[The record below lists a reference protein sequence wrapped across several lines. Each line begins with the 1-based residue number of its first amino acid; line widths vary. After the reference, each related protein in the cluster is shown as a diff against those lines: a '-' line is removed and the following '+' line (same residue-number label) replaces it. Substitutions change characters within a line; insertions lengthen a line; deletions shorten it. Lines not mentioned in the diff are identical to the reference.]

1 MLWRVYILTLCVLT
15 TSTSQP
21 DEVAPHIIKTRSIDL
36 SNAHSLAMETRLEKS
51 VLPTGYNLSLEPRIE
66 DAVYEGYVAINLTWA
81 SETDEI
87 TLHVSPEVEIMN
99 TTVKIWLEDSME
111 FRELRIKDI
120 DPDTKKSTILFQV
133 ERMLP
138 TDTKG
143 VIEMTFKGKMET
155 TTSEGFFKST
165 YKTEQDRER
174 TVVATQLR
182 PNNARRVFPCFDEP
196 EFKAPFDVS
205 VVRPWNMVALS
216 NMETDRIEN
225 ITGEPDAVRVFFK
238 RSPPMSTFTLGLVIA
253 DIDKLCNF
261 TNFDDGSS
269 NITIQFWG
277 REGYME
283 VLNEALFKI
292 NYIMNVI
299 TRYDWPALPISKLD
313 IVALPNYQGVKP
325 ADNWGLIV
333 FKESD
338 LNNEGYIQLA
348 QEVMHQWLGGLVTPA
363 WWSDAHINKALVGYL
378 AVEAAFMING
388 GCEMDGKWPMTVL
401 YSLYYEYSKRYP
413 HSRITGMKQETMST
427 KIELLFRMFNY
438 TLGENVFRSGVR
450 KFLNERAYKTFD
462 SDFLWHCLNAEYAI
476 STREHQIDVKTIAQ
490 SWIEKDRLPLLTVK
504 RFYNNRTAIVKQK
517 LYLRERPHDVPDA
530 EQMLWWIPLIVSR
543 GDENYYFPNLLTW
556 MRGPQDEIEHAPN
569 DDIFLVVNPEEIAPC
584 PVNYDQ
590 HNWYLISN
598 SLQHDKRELLAPL
611 SRAKVLHDAWNL
623 AFAGE
628 LSFATALNMTLF
640 LKREKHHIVWDP
652 VFTMIDHIARHVW
665 DIRDKFNAYIISLL
679 RPMYEELE
687 KKKEAEELKNSQ
699 KNLRAHLKTFLC
711 QAGYEPCIQEAQ
723 EQYRK
728 WMNAPN
734 PDEGNP
740 VSDRYFC
747 PVFRWGTQEEWEFGL
762 QRVINFPHSRKQ
774 SERTYLLK
782 TLAGCLRDKTK
793 IMRLLNITLL
803 EGNGNFTE
811 MDLFLINNM
820 FANSPQAY
828 TTLLQFISDHWDV
841 IRERYNTKSN
851 LWSHLISTA
860 TSHFTTES
868 GLELVRS
875 LHTAHKG
882 EFGPAEHIVE
892 KSIKNIKEESQW
904 SAQNLPVMEK
914 WLDDYLRV
922 AVCGSKIVQSD
933 DNCPPAPAEVLKN

>member
-1 MLWRVYILTLCVLT
+1 MLGCVYILALCVLA

-36 SNAHSLAMETRLEKS
+36 SNAHSLAMESRLEKS
-51 VLPTGYNLSLEPRIE
+51 VMPTGYNLSLEPRIE
-66 DAVYEGYVAINLTWA
+66 DAVYDGYVAINLTWA
-81 SETDEI
+81 SDTDEI
-87 TLHVSPEVEIMN
+87 TLHVSPELEIIN
-99 TTVKIWLEDSME
+99 TTVKVWLENSKE
-111 FRELRIKDI
+111 PQELRIKDV
-120 DPDTKKSTILFQV
+120 DPDAKKSTILFQV
-133 ERMLP
+133 DRMISKN
-138 TDTKG
+138 TKG
-143 VIEMTFKGKMET
+143 VIELTFKGKMET
-155 TTSEGFFKST
+155 TSSEGLFKTT
-165 YKTEQDRER
+165 YKTEKDRESV
-174 TVVATQLR
+174 VVATQLR

-205 VVRPWNMVALS
+205 VVRPCKMTALS
-216 NMETDRIEN
+216 NMESDRVEN
-225 ITGEPDAVRVFFK
+225 IPDEPNAVREFFK

-253 DIDKLCNF
+253 DIVELCNT

-269 NITIQFWG
+269 NFNIHFWG
-277 REGYME
+277 REEYME
-283 VLNEALFKI
+283 VLSEVQSKI
-292 NYIMNVI
+292 IHVMDVI
-299 TRYDWPALPISKLD
+299 NDYDWPALPISKLD

-338 LNNEGYIQLA
+338 LNNDGYIQLA
-348 QEVMHQWLGGLVTPA
+348 QEVLHQWLGGLVTPA
-363 WWSDAHINKALVGYL
+363 WWSDVHINKALVGYL
-378 AVEAAFMING
+378 AVEASFMINDG
-388 GCEMDGKWPMTVL
+388 REMDGKWPMTVL

-427 KIELLFRMFNY
+427 KIELLFRMFNF
-438 TLGENVFRSGVR
+438 TLGEVAFRNGVR
-450 KFLNERAYKTFD
+450 KFLLERAYKTFD
-462 SDFLWHCLNAEYAI
+462 SNFLWDCLNAEFALVN
-476 STREHQIDVKTIAQ
+476 RDKQINVKTIAQ
-490 SWIEKDRLPLLTVK
+490 SWIEKDRLPMITLT
-504 RFYNNRTAIVKQK
+504 RYYNNRTALLKQK

-530 EQMLWWIPLIVSR
+530 GEMVWWIPLIMTR
-543 GDENYYFPNLLTW
+543 GDDSYFYPNVMSW
-556 MRGPQDEIEHAPN
+556 MDSSEFIIQHAPN
-569 DDIFLVVNPEEIAPC
+569 ENVFIVINPEEIAPC

-590 HNWYLISN
+590 RNWYLIAK
-598 SLQHDKRELLAPL
+598 SLQNDHRDLLSPL

-640 LKREKHHIVWDP
+640 LKKEKHHIVWDP

-665 DIRDKFNAYIISLL
+665 DIRDKFNAYIISILC
-679 RPMYEELE
+679 PMYEELE
-687 KKKEAEELKNSQ
+687 KKNEGDDLTIYQ
-699 KNLRAHLKTFLC
+699 TNLRAHLKTFLC
-711 QAGYEPCIQEAQ
+711 QAGYKPCIQEAQ

-728 WMNAPN
+728 WMNAQN

-793 IMRLLNITLL
+793 ITRLLNITLL
-803 EGNGNFTE
+803 EGNANFTE

-828 TTLLQFISDHWDV
+828 TTLLQFISDNWDI

-860 TSHFTTES
+860 TSHFTTEA

-875 LHTAHKG
+875 LQTAHKG

-892 KSIKNIKEESQW
+892 KSIKNIKEECQW
-904 SAQNLPVMEK
+904 SAQNLPIMEK
-914 WLDDYLRV
+914 WLDAYLHMN
-922 AVCGSKIVQSD
+922 GIIVESTQS
-933 DNCPPAPAEVLKN
+933 P